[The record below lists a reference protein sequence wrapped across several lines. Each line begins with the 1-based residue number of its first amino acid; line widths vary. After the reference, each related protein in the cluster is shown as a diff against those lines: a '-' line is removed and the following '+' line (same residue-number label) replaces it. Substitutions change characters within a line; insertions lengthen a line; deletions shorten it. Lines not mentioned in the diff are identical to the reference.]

1 MIHYSYHGPYRS
13 HGGPQVA
20 AACFAALIPAVL
32 LLPLIRVTYD
42 GQGSGNNTLFLFKPD
57 GGFNPFAVILF
68 FLPLIGIL
76 TEMMGRPTWD
86 LTALGIAVLGMI
98 MVPLAIVTA
107 SAGIHRM
114 HGDIAQ
120 VTPAAGAYALFTAF
134 ATLAVATG
142 IEAWRARHHHE
153 HRTAHDTQDMHGV
166 QPLR

>member
-20 AACFAALIPAVL
+20 AACFAAMIPAVL

-42 GQGSGNNTLFLFKPD
+42 GQGAGNNTLFLIRPD
-57 GGFNPFAVILF
+57 GGFNPFAVILL
-68 FLPLIGIL
+68 FLPLIGIF

-98 MVPLAIVTA
+98 MVPLAVLTA
-107 SAGIHRM
+107 SAGVHRM

-120 VTPAAGAYALFTAF
+120 VAPAAGAYAMFIAF
-134 ATLAVATG
+134 LVLAVATG
-142 IEAWRARHHHE
+142 LEAWHARRHH
-153 HRTAHDTQDMHGV
+153 RTVDDTHGMHGV